1 MHKITLEQQF
11 NARQLDLKYKDI
23 WNRGIH
29 LFTIDDKNRDFQY
42 SIFYIDLLFAEV
54 IYNKLT
60 GEIITIKSFSDK
72 AKIMFYLREDFS

>member
-11 NARQLDLKYKDI
+11 NARQLDLKYSDI

-60 GEIITIKSFSDK
+60 GDIITIKSFSDK
-72 AKIMFYLREDFS
+72 AKIMYYLREDFS

>member
-1 MHKITLEQQF
+1 MHRTTMEQQF
-11 NARQLDLKYKDI
+11 NAQHLDEKYRDI

-29 LFTIDDKNRDFQY
+29 LFTINDQNRDFYY

-60 GEIITIKSFSDK
+60 GEIITIKSFADK
-72 AKIMFYLREDFS
+72 AKMMFYLREDFS

>member
-60 GEIITIKSFSDK
+60 GEILTIKSFSDK

>member
-1 MHKITLEQQF
+1 MQKTTLERKF
-11 NARQLDLKYKDI
+11 NARKLDLKYNDI

-60 GEIITIKSFSDK
+60 GDIITINSFSDK
-72 AKIMFYLREDFS
+72 AKMIYYMTEDFN

>member
-29 LFTIDDKNRDFQY
+29 LFSINDRNRDFHY
-42 SIFYIDLLFAEV
+42 SFFYVDLLFVKV
-54 IYNKLT
+54 IYNKIK
-60 GEIITIKSFSDK
+60 GDIIAIQSFTDKSK
-72 AKIMFYLREDFS
+72 LMYYLREDFS

>member
-1 MHKITLEQQF
+1 MHKITLEEQF
-11 NARQLDLKYKDI
+11 NSRHLAHKYKDI

-29 LFTIDDKNRDFQY
+29 LFTINDQNRDFYY

-60 GEIITIKSFSDK
+60 DEIITIKSFSDK
-72 AKIMFYLREDFS
+72 AKIIYYLREDFS

>member
-11 NARQLDLKYKDI
+11 NARQLTHKYNDI
-23 WNRGIH
+23 WDRGIH
-29 LFTIDDKNRDFQY
+29 LFTINDKNRDFYY

-60 GEIITIKSFSDK
+60 GDIITIKSFSDK
-72 AKIMFYLREDFS
+72 AKIMYYLREDFS

>member
-60 GEIITIKSFSDK
+60 GDIITIKSFADK